1 MNQGHARAFADATY
15 EILTSEDAQARL
27 KDAYMYTQIGRAL
40 EESDNG
46 LLLVGRPLP
55 TVCPV
60 SLDDVHKYARFVLMP
75 PHSPLSSTEKQL
87 SQVAKFTEG
96 LRKLDVQDQSEA
108 TIRAVA
114 WLRDFQKRKEA
125 DMAAERSRRGVLTAR
140 LRERCLPALD
150 YLATLP
156 DPPIGKGAP
165 YGGHITTTGMS
176 RFSTPDSP
184 LSR

>member
-1 MNQGHARAFADATY
+1 
-15 EILTSEDAQARL
+15 
-27 KDAYMYTQIGRAL
+27 MYTQIGRAL

-55 TVCPV
+55 TVNPV
-60 SLDDVHKYARFVLMP
+60 SLDDVLGYARYVLMP
-75 PHSPLSSTEKQL
+75 PHSPLSNTEKQF
-87 SQVAKFTEG
+87 SQVAKFTKG
-96 LRKLDVQDQSEA
+96 LLKLDAQGQAEA
-108 TIRAVA
+108 TISAVA

-125 DMAAERSRRGVLTAR
+125 DMAAERARRGELTAR

-156 DPPIGKGAP
+156 DPPLGNGSH

-176 RFSTPDSP
+176 RFATPGSAI
-184 LSR
+184 SR